1 VGAYI
6 LRRLGASLIVL
17 FVASVIIF
25 SGVRAL
31 PGDPARVLAG
41 EDPNPE
47 AIAQIRAKYGLDLPM
62 PVQYVRWVTLA
73 LQGDLGESV
82 RTGLDVTETV
92 VGRLPITIELAFLS
106 LLISIALGV
115 PAGILAAVKRGS
127 VTDYLSSAVA
137 LFGLSIPSFWLGL
150 MLILLLAVYVQ
161 LFPASG
167 YVPFF
172 ENPLENLRRML
183 LPAFVLGSGLA
194 GVLMRQMRSAMLE
207 SLSAD
212 YVRTARSK
220 GLSEREVIG
229 VHALRNS
236 LVTVVTVVGL
246 QLGVLISGAVVTEQI
261 FVIPGFGK
269 LTVDAVFQ
277 RDFPVIQAVALFT
290 TVGYILINLM
300 VDVLYS
306 VLNPRI
312 RISDTA
318 R

>member
-1 VGAYI
+1 MGAYI

-17 FVASVIIF
+17 FVASVVIF
-25 SGVRAL
+25 AGVRAL
-31 PGDPARVLAG
+31 PGDPARALAG

-47 AIAQIRAKYGLDLPM
+47 AIAQIRAKYGLDQPV
-62 PVQYVRWVTLA
+62 PVQYLRWASLA
-73 LQGDLGESV
+73 LRGDLGESV
-82 RTGLDVTETV
+82 RTGLDVTEIV
-92 VGRLPITIELAFLS
+92 VGRLPITIELSFLS
-106 LLISIALGV
+106 LLIAIGLGI
-115 PAGILAAVKRGS
+115 PTGILAAVKRGS
-127 VTDYLSSAVA
+127 LADYLSSGVA
-137 LFGLSIPSFWLGL
+137 LFGLSVPSFWLGL

-161 LFPASG
+161 LLPASG

-172 ENPLENLRRML
+172 ENPIENLRRML
-183 LPAFVLGSGLA
+183 LPAVVLGSGLA

-220 GLSEREVIG
+220 GLSEPAVVG

-236 LVTVVTVVGL
+236 LITVVTVVGL

-300 VDVLYS
+300 VDLLYS

-312 RISDTA
+312 RISGEA
-318 R
+318 Q

>member
-1 VGAYI
+1 MGAYI

-17 FVASVIIF
+17 FVASVVIF
-25 SGVRAL
+25 AGVRAL
-31 PGDPARVLAG
+31 PGDPARALAG

-47 AIAQIRAKYGLDLPM
+47 AIAQIRAKYGLDQPV
-62 PVQYVRWVTLA
+62 PVQYVRWASLA
-73 LQGDLGESV
+73 LRGDLGESV
-82 RTGLDVTETV
+82 RTGLDVTEIV
-92 VGRLPITIELAFLS
+92 VGRLPITIELSFLS
-106 LLISIALGV
+106 LLIAIGLGI
-115 PAGILAAVKRGS
+115 PTGILAAVKRGS
-127 VTDYLSSAVA
+127 LADYLSSGVA
-137 LFGLSIPSFWLGL
+137 LFGLSVPSFWLGL

-161 LFPASG
+161 LLPASG

-172 ENPLENLRRML
+172 ENPIENLRRML
-183 LPAFVLGSGLA
+183 LPAVVLGSGLA

-220 GLSEREVIG
+220 GLSEPAVVG

-236 LVTVVTVVGL
+236 LITVVTVVGL

-300 VDVLYS
+300 VDLLYS

-312 RISDTA
+312 RISGEA
-318 R
+318 Q

>member
-1 VGAYI
+1 MGAYI

-25 SGVRAL
+25 AGVRAL
-31 PGDPARVLAG
+31 PGDPARALAG

-47 AIAQIRAKYGLDLPM
+47 AIAQIRAKYGLDQ
-62 PVQYVRWVTLA
+62 PVPLQYVRWLSLA
-73 LQGDLGESV
+73 LRGDLGESV
-82 RTGLDVTETV
+82 RTGLDVTEIV
-92 VGRLPITIELAFLS
+92 LGRLPITIELSFLS
-106 LLISIALGV
+106 LLIAVVLGI

-127 VTDYLSSAVA
+127 LADYLSSAVA
-137 LFGLSIPSFWLGL
+137 LFGLSVPSFWLGL
-150 MLILLLAVYVQ
+150 MLILLLAVYAQ

-167 YVPFF
+167 YEPFF
-172 ENPLENLRRML
+172 ENPVENLRRML

-220 GLSEREVIG
+220 GLSEPVVVG

-236 LVTVVTVVGL
+236 LITVVTVLGL
-246 QLGVLISGAVVTEQI
+246 QIGVLISGAVVTEQI

-312 RISDTA
+312 RISGE
-318 R
+318 RR